1 MKKKFFLLA
10 GLLLS
15 LDCLAQDV
23 IVKKDGSTIL
33 AKVLVVGDDVVEYK
47 KFSNQDG
54 PTYKI
59 STSNLLSINYQSGD
73 KDTFAD
79 NNAEADGGNANET
92 GGIQAISYENM
103 SQDGKE
109 ANKAAL
115 QFVNSAKSF
124 TGGNQK
130 AKGDAF
136 LALGYYNVTKES
148 LLANEDIEISA
159 VIGNM
164 TKLKKSDPGKWEVPV
179 LAAQE
184 ERPAIQFSI
193 RNKTNNTIYLDLG
206 NTFYIRGGNTICYYV
221 PSATTSSHTSSG
233 GVGVNLGAVAG
244 ALNVGGAI
252 GTLANGVNVGGGSS
266 NTTTNIVY
274 SQRVIAVPA
283 KSIKPLDA
291 MMLFGEEPLQIAQGL
306 RYKPWGVSTYNF
318 RMEVNFPKK
327 SPEGEM
333 QALDHY
339 VYQED
344 PSRVHFSFSV
354 AYSKSENLTNMK
366 SMSASYYLA
375 GLVGISTWTK
385 TWKMGYS
392 DKSKLSLFIKVK
404 NDEGV
409 SYPRK

>member
-15 LDCLAQDV
+15 LDCFAEDV

-148 LLANEDIEISA
+148 LLANEDIEISDA
-159 VIGNM
+159 VINYTAAYTAYQAALQAAG
-164 TKLKKSDPGKWEVPV
+164 KL
-179 LAAQE
+179 QE
-184 ERPAIQFSI
+184 Q
-193 RNKTNNTIYLDLG
+193 TLLD
-206 NTFYIRGGNTICYYV
+206 YI
-221 PSATTSSHTSSG
+221 
-233 GVGVNLGAVAG
+233 
-244 ALNVGGAI
+244 
-252 GTLANGVNVGGGSS
+252 
-266 NTTTNIVY
+266 
-274 SQRVIAVPA
+274 
-283 KSIKPLDA
+283 
-291 MMLFGEEPLQIAQGL
+291 
-306 RYKPWGVSTYNF
+306 
-318 RMEVNFPKK
+318 
-327 SPEGEM
+327 
-333 QALDHY
+333 
-339 VYQED
+339 
-344 PSRVHFSFSV
+344 
-354 AYSKSENLTNMK
+354 
-366 SMSASYYLA
+366 
-375 GLVGISTWTK
+375 
-385 TWKMGYS
+385 
-392 DKSKLSLFIKVK
+392 
-404 NDEGV
+404 
-409 SYPRK
+409 